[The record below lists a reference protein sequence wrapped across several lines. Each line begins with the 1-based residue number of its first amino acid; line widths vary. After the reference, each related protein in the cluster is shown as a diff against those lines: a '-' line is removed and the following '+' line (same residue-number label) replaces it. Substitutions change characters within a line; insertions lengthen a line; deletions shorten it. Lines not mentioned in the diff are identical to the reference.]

1 MKLLRAWLVRFSGPL
16 TRTRRE
22 QDFNDEIESHINMHA
37 ADNLRAGMS
46 ADEARRNAVLKL
58 GGIEQVKEAYRER
71 STAPFFEH
79 LLLDFRFALRQLR
92 GSPGF
97 TAAAVLV
104 MAIALCGNL
113 ATFAFV
119 DAALIKPLPYPQP
132 SRLVAVTEG
141 NALFPRAN
149 LSYLDYLDWKAS
161 NGVFSSFS
169 VSHGN
174 GLLLKTE
181 SALEPAPA
189 ALVSPDFFRT
199 LGVHTILGRDF
210 NSNEGNTG
218 SEKAVVLT
226 HRSWQQHFAGTT
238 SIIGKRIDL
247 SGETY
252 TVIGVLPETFQF
264 APRGPAE
271 FWTTI
276 DPKNPCASRRSCHN
290 LDGIAR
296 LKNGVSA
303 QEALA
308 EMTAVSKRLER
319 VYPDSNR
326 GQWASVVPLTDA
338 LARDLRPLLIILMC
352 GASLLLAIAGLNV
365 ASLLLARSE
374 RRRREMALR
383 SALGASTMRLM
394 TQFSTESFLL
404 VAGAVALALLLAHW
418 VTQAFE
424 HLIPPDM
431 LDYMPFLLHVNL
443 NARVLGFAAA
453 LSTLAV
459 VLFSIMPGIHF
470 RASKVQDGLSE
481 GSRGSSGKGW
491 RRLGARLV
499 VIELAVAMVLLVGAG
514 LCSKSFHRLMEVD
527 LGFEP
532 DHLATIDVAAPDNQ
546 SFPDNK
552 ARALAR
558 ELVRTVGLL
567 PGVKAAALTTL
578 LPVTFNGNT
587 DWIRIVGK
595 PYDGNHIEVNDRDVS
610 SEYFRTIR
618 ATLLRGRYFTDDED
632 ETKPKV
638 IVINETF
645 ARKYF
650 PGENPIGQ
658 QIGDIVLSPKSIKTI
673 IGVVRDIR
681 DGALD
686 SEIWPT
692 EFHPFNQDP
701 SSYFSV
707 IALISQ
713 KPESILPQL
722 RSAIKQTRSDIGMR
736 NETTMQALINNSMT
750 AYIHRSSAWLVSGFA
765 ILAFLLGIVGLY
777 SVVAYS
783 VTQRTREIGVRIA
796 LGAERTAVYQLI
808 LSEAGWLAAG
818 GISVGAAGSL
828 VSGMLA
834 RSMLF
839 HVSYWDAET
848 LVSAA
853 ALLGATAL
861 AASFVPARRA
871 TRINPMEALRT
882 E

>member
-1 MKLLRAWLVRFSGPL
+1 MRLIRAWLVRFSGLL

-22 QDFNDEIESHINMHA
+22 QDFNDEIESHIAMHA
-37 ADNLRAGMS
+37 ADNVRAGIS
-46 ADEARRNAVLKL
+46 ADEARRNALLKL
-58 GGIEQVKEAYRER
+58 GGIEQVKEAHRER
-71 STAPFFEH
+71 STVPFFEH

-104 MAIALCGNL
+104 MAIALCANL

-132 SRLVAVTEG
+132 SRLVAVNESTEK
-141 NALFPRAN
+141 FPVNN
-149 LSYLDYLDWKAS
+149 LSYLDYLDWKSS
-161 NGVFSSFS
+161 NRVFTSFS

-181 SALEPAPA
+181 SGLEPTLA
-189 ALVSPDFFRT
+189 ALISPDFFRT
-199 LGVHTILGRDF
+199 LGVLPLLGRDF
-210 NSNEGNTG
+210 TPEDGKIG
-218 SEKAVVLT
+218 SEKTVMLT
-226 HRSWQQHFAGTT
+226 YRAWQHHFSGRRS
-238 SIIGKRIDL
+238 ILGKRIDL
-247 SGETY
+247 SSETY
-252 TVIGVLPETFQF
+252 TVIAVLPETFQF

-276 DPKNPCASRRSCHN
+276 APNNPCALRRSCHN

-308 EMTAVSKRLER
+308 EMTAICKRLER

-326 GQWASVVPLTDA
+326 GHLASVVPLSDA
-338 LARDLRPLLIILMC
+338 LAGDLRPLLIVLMC

-383 SALGASTMRLM
+383 SALGASTMRLV

-404 VAGAVALALLLAHW
+404 VAGAGALALLLTHW

-443 NARVLGFAAA
+443 NARVLGFAAV

-470 RASKVQDGLSE
+470 KASKVQDGLSE

-499 VIELAVAMVLLVGAG
+499 VIELGVAMVLLVGAG
-514 LCSKSFHRLMEVD
+514 LCTKSFLRLMQVN

-558 ELVRTVGLL
+558 EVVRTVGHL

-578 LPVTFNGNT
+578 LPVSFNGNT
-587 DWIRIVGK
+587 DWIRIIGK
-595 PYDGNHIEVNDRDVS
+595 PYDGKHIEVNERDVS
-610 SEYFRTIR
+610 SEYFRAIR
-618 ATLLRGRYFTDDED
+618 ATLLSGRYFTDDED
-632 ETKPKV
+632 EAKPKV
-638 IVINETF
+638 VVINETF

-650 PGENPIGQ
+650 SGENPIGQ

-692 EFHPFNQDP
+692 EFHPFTQDP
-701 SSYFSV
+701 STYFSA
-707 IALISQ
+707 IALTSQ

-736 NETTMQALINNSMT
+736 NETTMEALINNSMT

-765 ILAFLLGIVGLY
+765 ILAFVLGILGLY
-777 SVVAYS
+777 GVVAYS
-783 VTQRTREIGVRIA
+783 VAQRTREFGVRIA
-796 LGAERTAVYQLI
+796 LGAERAAIYHLV
-808 LSEAGWLAAG
+808 LSEAAWLAVAG
-818 GISVGAAGSL
+818 ICVGAAGSL
-828 VSGMLA
+828 VAGMLA
-834 RSMLF
+834 RNMLF
-839 HVSYWDAET
+839 HVSYGDTQT
-848 LVSAA
+848 LLLAA
-853 ALLGATAL
+853 VLLGATAL
-861 AASFVPARRA
+861 AASFVPAFRA
-871 TRINPMEALRT
+871 TRINPVEALRT